1 MQLKSR
7 QEVVKEALLGS
18 PLRNLGIHPEPGAI
32 YQSSLW
38 LTISLLSLMALV
50 AGCSISSKFHQE
62 LDVKGF
68 ISAARATPEGSIVT
82 ELAGVPSKVD
92 MESFGA
98 TDTALTLAARV
109 EIDHGPL
116 RFLVDRVGISS
127 DGVGTFEGA
136 LGGASLPA
144 DAYMMATSLHSSRLL
159 MAFPLPKLDTGDSLP
174 LDLRLLAGMN
184 LTELR
189 LELRS
194 IADPTTF
201 SEINEVAPTPVLGLD
216 ANLPISPSW
225 RVDATFTFLP
235 LSNVTGFD
243 TECMDS
249 QIRVGWTPLPDW
261 EMFLGARNHSIELV
275 GEQAGRPTEID
286 MQLELLEIGISHSF

>member
-18 PLRNLGIHPEPGAI
+18 PLPNLGIHPEPGAI
-32 YQSSLW
+32 FQSSLW
-38 LTISLLSLMALV
+38 LTLSLLSLMALV

-92 MESFGA
+92 LESFGA

-116 RFLVDRVGISS
+116 RFLVDRVGLSS

-136 LGGASLPA
+136 LGGANLP
-144 DAYMMATSLHSSRLL
+144 DGPYTMATSLHSSRLL

-194 IADPTTF
+194 IADPATF

-225 RVDATFTFLP
+225 RIDATFTFLP
-235 LSNVTGFD
+235 ISKVAGFEA
-243 TECMDS
+243 ECMDS

-275 GEQAGRPTEID
+275 GEQAGRPTDID

>member
-1 MQLKSR
+1 M
-7 QEVVKEALLGS
+7 GS
-18 PLRNLGIHPEPGAI
+18 PLPNLGIHPEPGGI
-32 YQSSLW
+32 YPSSLW
-38 LTISLLSLMALV
+38 LTLSLLSLMALV

-82 ELAGVPSKVD
+82 EDDLGDLYTVNLD
-92 MESFGA
+92 SFGA

-136 LGGASLPA
+136 LGGADLPDGPYA
-144 DAYMMATSLHSSRLL
+144 MATSLHSSRLL

-194 IADPTTF
+194 IADPATF
-201 SEINEVAPTPVLGLD
+201 SEIDEVAPTPVLGLD

-225 RVDATFTFLP
+225 RIDATFTFLP